1 MRPTAPHVVGID
13 FSDASARALR
23 AAAGLAL
30 TAAAPLHVVH
40 ADETQAT
47 ARAVGSDVLLTD
59 LRAFVRRTFEG
70 MQPGVRITYAIAR
83 DLSPGLALSSYAKDV
98 EARLLV
104 VGTHGRRG
112 LKRLLLGS
120 VAEEVVRTAPCHVMT
135 IPDPVD
141 EASSPVNRPVLAPV
155 DFSLASEEGL
165 RLARMWATRL
175 NAPLVLL
182 HVIDAGPYPAFYLP
196 DLAEGYTLTQ
206 LLDERARK
214 RLPRFYAQAVHGTDF
229 GPECAEAD
237 GIQAETAVGRAD
249 VEIAA
254 FAEEIGARLIVM
266 ATRGLTG
273 LEHVLLGSTA
283 ERTLR
288 RAPCPVLTLRP
299 SPTADSPGD
308 AAAVRA
314 DARALLEADLHLP

>member
-1 MRPTAPHVVGID
+1 MRPCSPHVVGLD

-40 ADETQAT
+40 ADETHAT
-47 ARAVGSDVLLTD
+47 AHAQESGALLTD
-59 LRAFVRRTFEG
+59 LRAFVRRTFDDAL
-70 MQPGVRITYAIAR
+70 PGVRITYAITR
-83 DLSPGLALSSYAKDV
+83 DLSPGLALSTYAADV

-112 LKRLLLGS
+112 VKRLLLGS
-120 VAEEVVRTAPCHVMT
+120 VAEEVVRTAPCPVMT
-135 IPDPVD
+135 IPDPVAGM
-141 EASSPVNRPVLAPV
+141 ASPGNRPVLAPV
-155 DFSLASEEGL
+155 DFSMASEEGL
-165 RLARMWATRL
+165 GLAQAWATRL
-175 NAPLVLL
+175 HAPLVLL

-196 DLAEGYTLTQ
+196 DLAEGTTLTH

-214 RLPRFYAQAVHGTDF
+214 RLPRFYAQAIHGVDA
-229 GPECAEAD
+229 GPERAEAD
-237 GIQAETAVGRAD
+237 GVAIATAVGRAD

-254 FAEEIGARLIVM
+254 VAKEIGARLIVM

-288 RAPCPVLTLRP
+288 RAPCPVLTHRP
-299 SPTADSPGD
+299 SPTTDSPGD

-314 DARALLEADLHLP
+314 DAQALLEADLHLP

>member
-1 MRPTAPHVVGID
+1 MRPSAPHVVGID

-23 AAAGLAL
+23 SAAGLAL

-47 ARAVGSDVLLTD
+47 VRSRRADSLLTD
-59 LRAFVRRTFEG
+59 LRAFVRRTFDG
-70 MQPGVRITYAIAR
+70 RLPGVRITYALAR
-83 DLSPGLALSSYAKDV
+83 DLSPGLALSSYASDV
-98 EARLLV
+98 DARLVV

-112 LKRLLLGS
+112 VKRLLLGS
-120 VAEEVVRTAPCHVMT
+120 VAEEVVRTAPCPVLT
-135 IPDPVD
+135 IPDPMAEV
-141 EASSPVNRPVLAPV
+141 ASPANRPVLAPV
-155 DFSLASEEGL
+155 DFSMASEEGL
-165 RLARMWATRL
+165 RLARAWATRL

-196 DLAEGYTLTQ
+196 DLAEGTTLTH

-214 RLPRFYAQAVHGTDF
+214 RMPRFYAQAVYGVDAAAGH
-229 GPECAEAD
+229 AEVD
-237 GIQAETAVGRAD
+237 GIRIETAVGRAD

-254 FAEEIGARLIVM
+254 IAKEIGARLIVM

-288 RAPCPVLTLRP
+288 RAPCPVLTHRP
-299 SPTADSPGD
+299 SPTTDSPGD

-314 DARALLEADLHLP
+314 DAKALLEADLHLP